1 MNLIK
6 IFFIGYKTSDSVKT
20 LYIIFNEVNRYIKI
34 ILKILIPL
42 DENKGVIK
50 YYKKTGNKRKNLSRS
65 EKNDSE
71 NNDSQN
77 YRHMKSKFNSD
88 DNLPTNIIRSICR

>member
-1 MNLIK
+1 M
-6 IFFIGYKTSDSVKT
+6 GYKTSDSVKT

-50 YYKKTGNKRKNLSRS
+50 YYKKIGNKRKNLSR
-65 EKNDSE
+65 SE

-88 DNLPTNIIRSICR
+88 DNLPTKKNLNI